1 MTVIE
6 TMFYQ
11 VRVPGEHRS
20 FLRLLWWKDNNT
32 SNDIVDYKMNVH
44 VFDGTSSPS
53 CSIMHLEVLL
63 LTLKISLVRRQQLLW
78 KIIFML

>member
-32 SNDIVDYKMNVH
+32 SNDIVDYEMNVH